1 MQRSDGRYL
10 VTCSMTEQ
18 DYAQLQLV
26 MERMNRRTMSD
37 CLRALV
43 LDAAKNFLPTTSPVE
58 NAATTRRATAANR

>member
-1 MQRSDGRYL
+1 MIRPDGTYR
-10 VTCSMTEQ
+10 VMCVMNEQ

-43 LDAAKNFLPTTSPVE
+43 ADAAKNFLPATSSIANNHRTP
-58 NAATTRRATAANR
+58 RRATAAK